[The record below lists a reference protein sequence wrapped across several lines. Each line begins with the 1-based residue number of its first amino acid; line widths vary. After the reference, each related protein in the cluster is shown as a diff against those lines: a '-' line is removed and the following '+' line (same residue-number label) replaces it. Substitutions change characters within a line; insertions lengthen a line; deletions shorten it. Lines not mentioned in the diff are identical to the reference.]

1 MTMRHADDIA
11 LLTTQEMAEAD
22 RLAAVSGCDIDALMH
37 AAGAAVASAL
47 AARFPRGRIL
57 VLCGPGNNGGDGY
70 VAARLLAARGRD
82 VRVAA
87 LGAMTDP
94 HGAAARAAAA
104 WGGAVSAIAPSC
116 MEGADIVVDAL
127 FGAGLRRDLDGVAR
141 ATIEALAARAVP
153 VVAVD
158 VPSGLDG
165 DSGAVR
171 GCVAPATLTVTFF
184 RLKPGHLLLPGRQL
198 CGETIRAQIGLPER
212 VLATIAP
219 RCWHNAPPLWRDNLA
234 PPHAEAHKFARGH
247 ALVVGGPILT
257 GAARLAAQAALRAGA
272 GLTTIACAAEAAAIH
287 RASCDPAVM
296 VEALPADGSIAGAL
310 ADPRRNVVLLGPGN
324 GADATTRDRVVAA
337 LRDGRP
343 CVLDAD
349 ALTAFSGA
357 AVTLCAEIRGPVV
370 MTPHAGEFARLFA
383 AGADKLDATRRAAMS
398 SGAVVLLKGA
408 DTVIAAPDGR
418 AAINANAPPDLATAG
433 SGDVLAGTIAGF
445 LAQGMPAFEAAC
457 AGAWLHGEAGRALGP
472 GLVASD
478 LAGRFAAVLARLRE
492 GS

>member
-1 MTMRHADDIA
+1 MRRADGLAVLTSAEMT
-11 LLTTQEMAEAD
+11 QAD
-22 RLAAVSGCDIDALMH
+22 RLAVAGGVTIDVLMH

-87 LGAMTDP
+87 LGLVADP
-94 HGAAARAAAA
+94 GSAAGRAASA
-104 WGGAVSAIAPSC
+104 WGGAVATLAPAC
-116 MEGADIVVDAL
+116 LDGADVVVDAL
-127 FGAGLRRDLDGVAR
+127 FGAGLRRDLDGMAR
-141 ATIEALAARAVP
+141 ATVEALAVRGMP
-153 VVAVD
+153 VVAID

-165 DSGAVR
+165 DSGGVR
-171 GCVAPATLTVTFF
+171 GCVAPAALTVTFF
-184 RLKPGHLLLPGRQL
+184 RLKPGHLLLPGRRL
-198 CGETIRAQIGLPER
+198 CGETLCAPIGIPEA
-212 VLATIAP
+212 VLATIMP
-219 RCWHNAPPLWRDNLA
+219 RCWRNDPALWRDSLVA
-234 PPHAEAHKFARGH
+234 PRDDGHKFGRGH
-247 ALVVGGPILT
+247 ALIVGGAQLT

-272 GLTTIACAAEAAAIH
+272 GLVTIACTAEAAPVY
-287 RASCDPAVM
+287 RASSDPAVM
-296 VEALPADGSIAGAL
+296 VEALAGDGDIDLAL

-324 GADATTRDRVVAA
+324 GADAATRRRVASA

-349 ALTAFSGA
+349 ALTAHAGA
-357 AVTLCAEIRGPVV
+357 AETLFGAIRGPVV

-383 AGADKLDATRRAAMS
+383 PGSDKLDSARRAAAR

-433 SGDVLAGTIAGF
+433 SGDVLAGTIAGL
-445 LAQGMPAFEAAC
+445 LAQGMPAFEAAA
-457 AGAWLHGEAGRALGP
+457 AGAWLHGEAGRAAGA
-472 GLVASD
+472 GLVAGD
-478 LAGRFAAVLARLRE
+478 LAGRYPAVLARLRE
-492 GS
+492 GR